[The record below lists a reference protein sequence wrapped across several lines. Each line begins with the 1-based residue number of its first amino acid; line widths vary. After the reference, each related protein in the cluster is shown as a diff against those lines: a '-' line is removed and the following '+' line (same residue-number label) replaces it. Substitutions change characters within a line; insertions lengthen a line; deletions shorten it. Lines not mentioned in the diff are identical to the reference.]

1 MFVFVAKIEAIT
13 QNEIQSCDKVS
24 KPLLVVVV
32 VVVVVVVIQFCLPYS
47 LTDTRSET
55 TKRNRFPE
63 N

>member
-32 VVVVVVVIQFCLPYS
+32 VVVVVVIQFCLPYS